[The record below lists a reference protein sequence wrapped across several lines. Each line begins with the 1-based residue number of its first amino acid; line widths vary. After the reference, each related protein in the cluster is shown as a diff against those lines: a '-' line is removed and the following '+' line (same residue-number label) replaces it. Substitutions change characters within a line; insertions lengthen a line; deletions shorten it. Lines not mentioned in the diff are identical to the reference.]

1 MIGVVGLR
9 RDEERTEKEMA
20 SGGCIDWF
28 VPRIREDE
36 GDANRLSV
44 AEAAEVETRSA
55 QVPGMTVDRSQGC

>member
-9 RDEERTEKEMA
+9 RDEGRTEKEMA

-36 GDANRLSV
+36 GDANRL
-44 AEAAEVETRSA
+44 
-55 QVPGMTVDRSQGC
+55 